1 MKGFLVRGGRSW
13 SNSRA
18 RTSAC
23 SGFVVSTP
31 LTFLVQPGSPAHPVH
46 ARRHRTVPP
55 CKPFRRGSSVGPRYP
70 QAPAPDPLALQGAL
84 CITWRAPSA
93 PVGRGSGFGRQ
104 ITGGQ
109 RNGGCGGWHH
119 RAARRAGLCD
129 PRLETRQY
137 GCKKTGDQPGPQLLS
152 FHSLHSAHMLLGY
165 SSSRAT
171 PASISAAVAP
181 MLRRFAMLS
190 PAYICS
196 PDALHILASVR
207 TSLSV
212 CEELPRTNAYIF

>member
-1 MKGFLVRGGRSW
+1 MPGTKTGLRMGAFMGLSKAVHWAAKRASRFGRSLASMKGFLVRGGRSW

-109 RNGGCGGWHH
+109 RNGGRGGGTIGQRVAPGSAIPVWKLDNTG
-119 RAARRAGLCD
+119 A
-129 PRLETRQY
+129 
-137 GCKKTGDQPGPQLLS
+137 KKPVTNQDLS
-152 FHSLHSAHMLLGY
+152 F
-165 SSSRAT
+165 
-171 PASISAAVAP
+171 
-181 MLRRFAMLS
+181 
-190 PAYICS
+190 
-196 PDALHILASVR
+196 
-207 TSLSV
+207 
-212 CEELPRTNAYIF
+212 